1 MTTSKLHTPR
11 SAEAPVNTS
20 LSLPELPPGTT
31 PFDAPLAYLAA
42 GLRPIALAGVS
53 EQSACT
59 CPKGAA
65 CGKPGKH
72 PRSKD
77 WQRGMTAPELRAA
90 FERDPRGNVG
100 LVMGGEARLAALD
113 IDGALGREQLAAF
126 ERQHGPLPQTATART
141 GSDDSEHRVFR
152 VPPHL
157 DLAALSNR
165 VGVAGRSAAGG
176 LDVRAEGG
184 QIVVEPSLHRSGRR
198 YQWTCRGPIA
208 DMPEA
213 LFRWLTEPAVEAT
226 EEAGKEAGQGGLP
239 FDGPTPDTSPGPAP
253 SSPHPKASS
262 ASASGASSASSAPH
276 DPRANRPEAF
286 ERARRYLAEMP
297 PAIQGQ
303 GGSKRLFRAAVVL
316 VRGFN
321 LSDADALELLWQ
333 DFNPRCQPPWNRKDK
348 DGPEHKV
355 RDARRKGD
363 MPFGALLEKEGDWR
377 TPPDEQ
383 ARARRA
389 AGPGATSSRPEGEH
403 HQEHDH
409 HDQEPET
416 HAPEPAPFLPLQT
429 PRDLPGFPVEA
440 LPPVVATF
448 VDQLAE
454 YLECPVDLPACLAL
468 GALASASM
476 KRFEVCPRVDWHE
489 PINLYLAVA
498 LEPGESKSPAF
509 KSVFAP
515 LYALQKQQSEA
526 WQADCKRIDER
537 NASLGKGEKPEPKP
551 ARPRLFIDDATPEKI
566 GAVMAEQNERIT
578 LASDEGTAFQM
589 MTGLYSKG
597 GQNNVGLYLKA
608 HDGGRYVVDRML
620 RESIH
625 LEQPL
630 MTVALAIQPTVIREL
645 SKRPDLRQ
653 RGLWARF
660 AYAFP
665 ASRVGTQTFRTPPVD
680 PEARDEWRA
689 LVMRL
694 AGSPLPE
701 APEVLSFT
709 PEATDRLFTV
719 AAEIGRACPPGGSLF
734 SVRDWASKLRGFMAR
749 VAGLLHVASSE
760 APARERVSLA
770 TIESA
775 LQIGRYFTRHAL
787 YTFNVEMTLD
797 PAEQAA
803 RGLWETIQRKGW
815 TRITTR
821 EVCAFVRA
829 LRKTPDALAAIE
841 SLVRQGCLER
851 DTAHHGQAWRV
862 RAPRGGRPGG
872 GVADNADDA
881 DAIADAWKKEDRRE
895 KKASS
900 SSSSPDADIA
910 DGPSH
915 TRAQPPPGSPPT
927 SPPVSNVSNVSNG
940 VSPEVSEAL
949 PSASSVSSV
958 SNASSPSPPEPTPP
972 PPSHVEATPPSND
985 AVVIP
990 LPRPLRPPARGGA

>member
-1 MTTSKLHTPR
+1 MTTFNPPEKRTVPLT
-11 SAEAPVNTS
+11 
-20 LSLPELPPGTT
+20 LPELPPGTT

-113 IDGALGREQLAAF
+113 IDGTLGREQLAAF

-198 YQWTCRGPIA
+198 YQWTHRGPIA

-213 LFRWLTEPAVEAT
+213 LFRWLTEPTVEAASET
-226 EEAGKEAGQGGLP
+226 PEEVSQGGSLP
-239 FDGPTPDTSPGPAP
+239 FDGPTPDPSPGPAP

-389 AGPGATSSRPEGEH
+389 AGPDAPSSRPASEEH

-409 HDQEPET
+409 HDQEPAMP
-416 HAPEPAPFLPLQT
+416 APEPAPFVPFQT

-448 VDQLAE
+448 VEQLAGS
-454 YLECPVDLPACLAL
+454 LEVPVDLPGCLAL
-468 GALASASM
+468 ATLASVGMRLA
-476 KRFEVCPRVDWHE
+476 RVRPKPDWTE
-489 PINLYLAVA
+489 PLNLFVVVVMGPA
-498 LEPGESKSPAF
+498 ENKSAAF
-509 KSVFAP
+509 RQVLAP
-515 LYALQKQQSEA
+515 LFEHQRDLISEWEKA
-526 WQADCKRIDER
+526 CKRIDDA
-537 NASLGKGEKPEPKP
+537 NDGTKKGERAPRPP
-551 ARPRLFIDDATPEKI
+551 RPRWIVDDVTPERL
-566 GAVMAEQNERIT
+566 GVLLAEHNERMT
-578 LASDEGTAFQM
+578 VASEEGTLFDIA
-589 MTGLYSKG
+589 TGIYAKDG
-597 GQNNVGLYLKA
+597 RANVGVLLKG
-608 HDGGRYVVDRML
+608 HDGGTYVVDRMM
-620 RESIH
+620 REPVF
-625 LEQPL
+625 LERPL
-630 MTVALAIQPTVIREL
+630 LTCTLAVQPTVIQAL
-645 SKRPDLRQ
+645 AKRPDLRG

-665 ASRVGTQTFRTPPVD
+665 ASLVGRRTFRTPSVD
-680 PEARDEWRA
+680 PEARDAYRYFMLGLARRQPPETEMILRFTTEARERIEDVAQMIERA
-689 LVMRL
+689 MDAGGPL
-694 AGSPLPE
+694 A
-701 APEVLSFT
+701 
-709 PEATDRLFTV
+709 
-719 AAEIGRACPPGGSLF
+719 SL
-734 SVRDWASKLRGFMAR
+734 RDWGGKLRGLIVR
-749 VAGLLHVASSE
+749 LAGLLHLVEQPDEQLVDVATL
-760 APARERVSLA
+760 ERAITL
-770 TIESA
+770 
-775 LQIGRYFTRHAL
+775 GRYFLAHAR
-787 YTFNVEMTLD
+787 YAFDVEMSLD
-797 PAEQAA
+797 PAEQMARVA
-803 RGLWETIQRKGW
+803 WEVIERRGLD
-815 TRITTR
+815 RITPSLAGR
-821 EVCAFVRA
+821 LVKA
-829 LRKTPDALAAIE
+829 LRKTNDATAALE
-841 SLVRQGCLER
+841 VLVRQGCLAPDPE
-851 DTAHHGQAWRV
+851 HHGKGRV
-862 RAPRGGRPGG
+862 
-872 GVADNADDA
+872 
-881 DAIADAWKKEDRRE
+881 
-895 KKASS
+895 
-900 SSSSPDADIA
+900 
-910 DGPSH
+910 
-915 TRAQPPPGSPPT
+915 
-927 SPPVSNVSNVSNG
+927 
-940 VSPEVSEAL
+940 
-949 PSASSVSSV
+949 
-958 SNASSPSPPEPTPP
+958 
-972 PPSHVEATPPSND
+972 
-985 AVVIP
+985 
-990 LPRPLRPPARGGA
+990 

>member
-1 MTTSKLHTPR
+1 MTSSPHTPR
-11 SAEAPVNTS
+11 SAEVPVNTS
-20 LSLPELPPGTT
+20 LPLPELPPGTT
-31 PFDAPLAYLAA
+31 PFDAALAYLTT

-90 FERDPRGNVG
+90 FERDRRGNVG

-141 GSDDSEHRVFR
+141 GNDDSEHRVFR

-198 YQWTCRGPIA
+198 YQWTHRGPIA

-226 EEAGKEAGQGGLP
+226 EEAGEEAGQGGLP
-239 FDGPTPDTSPGPAP
+239 FDGPTPDPSPGPAP
-253 SSPHPKASS
+253 SSPPPKAS
-262 ASASGASSASSAPH
+262 GPSSTSTSSAPH

-303 GGSKRLFRAAVVL
+303 GGSKALIKAAVVL

-348 DGPEHKV
+348 DGPEHTVKN
-355 RDARRKGD
+355 ARRKGR

-389 AGPGATSSRPEGEH
+389 AGPGTTSSRPANEH
-403 HQEHDH
+403 HQEHD
-409 HDQEPET
+409 ENPPML
-416 HAPEPAPFLPLQT
+416 APEPPPFLPLET
-429 PRDLPGFPVEA
+429 PRDLPRFPVEA
-440 LPPVVATF
+440 LPPAVATF

-454 YLECPVDLPACLAL
+454 YLECPVDLPACLAI
-468 GALASASM
+468 GALASATM
-476 KRFEVCPRVDWHE
+476 KRFEASARVGWQE
-489 PINLYLAVA
+489 PLNLYVAVA
-498 LEPGESKSPAF
+498 LDPGESKSPAF
-509 KSVFAP
+509 KAVFAP

-526 WQADCKRIDER
+526 WQADCKRTDER
-537 NASLGKGEKPEPKP
+537 NASLGKGEKPEEKP
-551 ARPRLFIDDATPEKI
+551 VRPRLFIDDATPEKI
-566 GAVMAEQNERIT
+566 GVVLAEQNERIT
-578 LASDEGTAFQM
+578 LASDEGTAFQQM
-589 MTGLYSKG
+589 CGLYSKS
-597 GQNNVGLYLKA
+597 GQNNVGVYLQA

-645 SKRPDLRQ
+645 AKRPDLRQ

-660 AYAFP
+660 VYAFP
-665 ASRVGTQTFRTPPVD
+665 ASRVGTQTFKTPPVG
-680 PEARDEWRA
+680 PEVREDWRA
-689 LVMRL
+689 LVSRI
-694 AGSPLPE
+694 AQPPLPE
-701 APEVLSFT
+701 APEVCHFS
-709 PEATDRLFTV
+709 PEASDRLFV
-719 AAEIGRACPPGGSLF
+719 AAVEIGRAQTPGGALF
-734 SVRDWASKLRGFMAR
+734 SVRDWASKLRGFMVR
-749 VAGLLHVASSE
+749 VAGLLHVASEE
-760 APARERVSLA
+760 APAQKRVSLA
-770 TIESA
+770 TVERA
-775 LQIGRYFTRHAL
+775 LEIGRYFTRHAL
-787 YTFNVEMTLD
+787 YTFNVEMSLD

-803 RGLWETIQRKGW
+803 RQAWQVIQSKGLERVTPGSIGKWVKP
-815 TRITTR
+815 
-821 EVCAFVRA
+821 
-829 LRKTPDALAAIE
+829 LRKT
-841 SLVRQGCLER
+841 
-851 DTAHHGQAWRV
+851 
-862 RAPRGGRPGG
+862 
-872 GVADNADDA
+872 A
-881 DAIADAWKKEDRRE
+881 DAIAALEVLVGQGCLAPDPEHRGKGKAYVVQRGGKPGGGIPTNTDQYRPNTDPIPTEQNTKKQQENDVTATDTDR
-895 KKASS
+895 ASHAHAHDPPS
-900 SSSSPDADIA
+900 GESSP
-910 DGPSH
+910 PSPVGMVGIVEN
-915 TRAQPPPGSPPT
+915 QQKGGGSPVGIG
-927 SPPVSNVSNVSNG
+927 SVF
-940 VSPEVSEAL
+940 E
-949 PSASSVSSV
+949 SVSS
-958 SNASSPSPPEPTPP
+958 PPGPPPPEPTPP
-972 PPSHVEATPPSND
+972 PPSGVKATPSAD